1 MDTGI
6 ARKGDSPL
14 LDVHGRS
21 FWIALGEV
29 PLPQLHLDCVPKML
43 PNHLKRL
50 VSDLLGKISGGL
62 LGGMEQATGGPRGH
76 YLARE
81 PHRSRHSGI
90 ARRERRSEHRMGRSS
105 HPTVPTTLPADL
117 G

>member
-14 LDVHGRS
+14 FDVHGRS
-21 FWIALGEV
+21 LWITLGKVALAQFHLHGV
-29 PLPQLHLDCVPKML
+29 PEML

-50 VSDLLGKISGGL
+50 VSDLFREVSRSL
-62 LGGMEQATGGPRGH
+62 LGGVEHAAGGPRGH
-76 YLARE
+76 HLTRE
-81 PHRSRHSGI
+81 PHRSRHSGL
-90 ARRERRSEHRMGRSS
+90 AWRERRREHRMGRSS
-105 HPTVPTTLPADL
+105 HPNVPTTLPADL